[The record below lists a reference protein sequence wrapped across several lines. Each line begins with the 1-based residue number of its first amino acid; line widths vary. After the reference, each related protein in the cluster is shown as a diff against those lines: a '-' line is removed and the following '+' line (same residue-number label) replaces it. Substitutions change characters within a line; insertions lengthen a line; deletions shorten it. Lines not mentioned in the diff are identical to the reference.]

1 MLLCKMMNLNY
12 LMDHILYLLFEII
25 LSMLLKKRMTDN
37 KIRMYANKTESKIT
51 FKIKA
56 RSYLELL
63 TPETIKLIGGITI
76 KMTEEKN
83 GKNIPYL

>member
-1 MLLCKMMNLNY
+1 MQN
-12 LMDHILYLLFEII
+12 DEFELSDGSYPVSII
-25 LSMLLKKRMTDN
+25 WDYFEYAIKKRMTDN

>member
-1 MLLCKMMNLNY
+1 
-12 LMDHILYLLFEII
+12 
-25 LSMLLKKRMTDN
+25 MTDN
-37 KIRMYANKTESKIT
+37 KIRLYANKTESKIT
-51 FKIKA
+51 FKITA

-63 TPETIKLIGGITI
+63 TPETIKLIGGINLNDWIKI